1 MDKKLI
7 KILTV
12 AAVFVLILN
21 MILLATNKINE
32 LIFWIIIYARKT
44 FRKTKSLFGLRTNI
58 RILTKVNTPS
68 ARSSV
73 GLMPMA

>member
-32 LIFWIIIYARKT
+32 LIFWIIIIAAAVFSYVILPKLKT
-44 FRKTKSLFGLRTNI
+44 MI
-58 RILTKVNTPS
+58 
-68 ARSSV
+68 
-73 GLMPMA
+73 